1 LLSDCARSCDRPICV
16 RAAGLPPNSTGEA
29 SHQSDGL
36 APTSKRRMQRRSPRP
51 ADAELPSSSSACA
64 RYHNELFFMVPQY
77 RVNGFHESP
86 FRTERVNSLHRR
98 SAACVGTRPRSPSRR
113 AARWC
118 RSRRLRPRRTYRPRG
133 RPGPCPA
140 RRSSRAG
147 RTDPR
152 RRDGV
157 GHFCRRW
164 AARLPWPALPVG
176 RSGERGTPADGGKVL
191 KVIGAPE
198 SAGQRPK
205 LLPSQVLPIS
215 GGR

>member
-1 LLSDCARSCDRPICV
+1 VHLSAVVKRWGGNGRGGAIGRS
-16 RAAGLPPNSTGEA
+16 GGNG
-29 SHQSDGL
+29 G
-36 APTSKRRMQRRSPRP
+36 RRSNRRCANIP
-51 ADAELPSSSSACA
+51 ATGTTTSSSSW
-64 RYHNELFFMVPQY
+64 
-77 RVNGFHESP
+77 SP
-86 FRTERVNSLHRR
+86 NTASTASTSLPSVRRGVNSLHRP